1 MLRAAI
7 LALEPAVVFTEDVP
21 ATAVVATTTAPT
33 RIGAAL
39 LGAFG
44 VLALLLAAV
53 GLYGVIAYSVSMR
66 TREIGVRMALGAA
79 PATLVMRQGGR
90 WPSSASAGARCSPR
104 SWAGPGLAPL
114 GGARSTRSRTRRRPS
129 RWRSRPW
136 PPRPAG
142 GVGARSAARALR
154 TE

>member
-21 ATAVVATTTAPT
+21 ATTVVATTTAPT

-44 VLALLLAAV
+44 ALALLLAAV

-66 TREIGVRMALGAA
+66 TREMGVRMALGAERGDVMGLVSCA
-79 PATLVMRQGGR
+79 PLAEVWNRFHPPWSTGSFFARRAATLPQSV
-90 WPSSASAGARCSPR
+90 SC
-104 SWAGPGLAPL
+104 
-114 GGARSTRSRTRRRPS
+114 RSTLKPIMRSRCAVS
-129 RWRSRPW
+129 RLI
-136 PPRPAG
+136 
-142 GVGARSAARALR
+142 AL
-154 TE
+154 